1 MTDLSGSQPPDRP
14 APTLRGPERAHAST
28 PTRQRT
34 AGEQQ
39 PPPDHQTAR
48 GDGET
53 AGRSRHDPAVAVAPS
68 LAHLEPGQR
77 IEGTVERLDGER
89 RPILRTAE
97 GTYALRPD
105 AGLKPGD
112 EVAIRIAR
120 ADRRLEGDLVGRDG
134 RPVDPPVRF
143 SLTLLAVHGPTAET
157 IEPAIE
163 PPDRAPT
170 GPVEAVPPA
179 APYQSAVPVAAPPS
193 DALPLPPAPTPL
205 RTTAIAGPPPTTPAA
220 ATVPTAA
227 PPSPGLAPPTTP
239 AAVLAAQEAVP
250 PALPDA
256 TAAPPLAPSPLPVG
270 TILAGRLIAPPGS
283 AITADAAPPQTT
295 LPPGTPV
302 TLTIAAVPGAPAPG
316 TAAPAVTVRVL
327 APLPAVQPPA
337 VDGVPHPPSAQTP
350 HPVRLAT
357 PVGVVEAHTNVVLKP
372 DQTLAAT
379 VIVNTASPSQAP
391 ALPTAPETPAPLP
404 SATDAT
410 RERPDPSPQPAPSG
424 PAAPPS
430 TATAAP
436 ASPTTPSP
444 TATPTGTSTPDTA
457 PAGLPPPSSA
467 LPLPPLPPLLPLV
480 DYADDWPVMRA
491 VADAATAAVNP
502 DGSVATALGG
512 RLATPGPKLTNTLL
526 FFAAALG
533 RGDPRAWLGEDTAR
547 ALEQAGR
554 ASLLSRLE
562 DEFARLARVA
572 DRPAGEW
579 RAMVLPLFV
588 DGGAQA
594 LTLLVRQWG
603 EGGHP
608 QTGGDDTETDDGP
621 DGTRFV
627 VDVTLSRLGALQ
639 LDGLLRG
646 QRFDLAVRSARPLGS
661 AIERDIAELFARALE
676 ADGLT
681 GGVRFEV
688 GTPFPVDV
696 TGLLTKSDD
705 TDHHPSVIV

>member
-39 PPPDHQTAR
+39 PPPDQQTAR

-120 ADRRLEGDLVGRDG
+120 ADRRLEGDLIDRDG

-143 SLTLLAVHGPTAET
+143 NLTLLAVHGPAAET
-157 IEPAIE
+157 IEPVVE
-163 PPDRAPT
+163 APART
-170 GPVEAVPPA
+170 PTAPAEAVPPA
-179 APYQSAVPVAAPPS
+179 APYRSTVPVAAPPS

-205 RTTAIAGPPPTTPAA
+205 RTAAITGLPPTTPAA
-220 ATVPTAA
+220 RPVPTAA

-256 TAAPPLAPSPLPVG
+256 TTAPPAAPGPLPAG
-270 TILAGRLIAPPGS
+270 TILTGRLIAPPES
-283 AITADAAPPQTT
+283 ATA

-302 TLTIAAVPGAPAPG
+302 TLTIAAAPGAPAPN
-316 TAAPAVTVRVL
+316 TDSSAATVRVL
-327 APLPAVQPPA
+327 APPPAVQPPA
-337 VDGVPHPPSAQTP
+337 VEGVPHPPSAQTS

-379 VIVNTASPSQAP
+379 VIVNAASPSQAP
-391 ALPTAPETPAPLP
+391 AVPTAPETPAPPP

-410 RERPDPSPQPAPSG
+410 RERPDPSRQPAPPE

-430 TATAAP
+430 AATAAP

-444 TATPTGTSTPDTA
+444 SATPAGTSTLDTT
-457 PAGLPPPSSA
+457 PAGLPPPPSSA

-491 VADAATAAVNP
+491 VADAATAAVSS
-502 DGSVATALGG
+502 DGSAATALAG
-512 RLATPGPKLTNTLL
+512 RLAAPGPKLTNTLL

-533 RGDPRAWLGEDTAR
+533 RGDPRAWLGEDAAR

-554 ASLLSRLE
+554 ASLLGRLE
-562 DEFARLARVA
+562 DEFARLARMA

-608 QTGGDDTETDDGP
+608 QTGDGAEPDDGP